1 MTGSEVAAAA
11 LRNDLVKWKGAE
23 YICVGYKRIIDK
35 RKGIINSAVLK
46 DKRGILY
53 EVLIREVEF
62 I

>member
-11 LRNDLVKWKGAE
+11 LRNDLVKWKGAK

-46 DKRGILY
+46 DERGILY

>member
-11 LRNDLVKWKGAE
+11 LRNDLVKWKGTE
-23 YICVGYKRIIDK
+23 YFCVGYKRIIDK

-46 DKRGILY
+46 DERGILY
-53 EVLIREVEF
+53 EVLIREVES